1 MFFSGVFHK
10 GEHKKVFAYLTN
22 VACDKNNYVIGFVLN
37 SGNKHD
43 STEFP
48 KLYEQLKNRFEKIK
62 NVVVDAGYK
71 TPAIAKQVLDDYRTL
86 VTPYKRPMTKF
97 SFFKKYEFV
106 YDEYYDVYICPSNE
120 VLKYSTTNRDG
131 YKEYKSNKIK
141 CKNCQYL
148 SECTE
153 SKDHQK
159 VVTRHVWE
167 EYMEKL
173 EDIRH
178 NFEYR
183 KLYKKRSET
192 IERVF
197 ADAKELHNLR
207 YTRFKGIKRNKD
219 FLYLLFSC
227 MNLKKMA
234 TKTWDNTYLKP
245 IFSAFSNFFIFYF
258 YFFAL

>member
-1 MFFSGVFHK
+1 M
-10 GEHKKVFAYLTN
+10 FAYLTN
-22 VACDKNNYVIGFVLN
+22 VACDKNNYVLDFVIN

-48 KLYEQLKNRFEKIK
+48 KLYEQLKKKYKNIK

-71 TPAIAKQVLDDYRTL
+71 TPAIAKQVLDDYKTL
-86 VTPYKRPMTKF
+86 VTPYKRPMTNF
-97 SFFKKYEFV
+97 GFFKKYEFV
-106 YDEYYDVYICPSNE
+106 YDEYFDIYICPNDE
-120 VLKYSTTNRDG
+120 HLKYSTTNRDG
-131 YKEYKSNKIK
+131 YREYKSNKNK

-148 SECTE
+148 SKCTE
-153 SKDHQK
+153 SKEHQK
-159 VVTRHVWE
+159 LVTRHVWE
-167 EYMEKL
+167 YYMERL

-178 NFEYR
+178 TFKYKE
-183 KLYKKRSET
+183 LYKKRSET

-234 TKTWDNTYLKP
+234 TKIWDNSYLKS
-245 IFSAFSNFFIFYF
+245 IISSFLQFYSFNF